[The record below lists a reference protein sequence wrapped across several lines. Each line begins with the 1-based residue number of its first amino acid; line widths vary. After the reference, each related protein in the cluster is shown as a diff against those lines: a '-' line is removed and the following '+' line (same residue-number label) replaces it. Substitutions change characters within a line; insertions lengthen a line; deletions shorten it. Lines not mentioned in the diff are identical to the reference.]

1 MSLSKELRDLVLLV
15 LLVVVLDT
23 QLMFL
28 VSNCCVLLS
37 VKVTE
42 TGSKLFV
49 SYNLKKYWKQG
60 SGYHV

>member
-42 TGSKLFV
+42 TG
-49 SYNLKKYWKQG
+49 
-60 SGYHV
+60 